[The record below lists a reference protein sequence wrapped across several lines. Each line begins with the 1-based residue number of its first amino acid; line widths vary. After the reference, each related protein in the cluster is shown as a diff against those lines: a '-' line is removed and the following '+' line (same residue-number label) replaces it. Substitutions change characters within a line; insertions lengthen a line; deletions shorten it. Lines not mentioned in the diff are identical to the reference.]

1 LTEVGWAG
9 QMGKMRRTAG
19 RETEAQ
25 RGKRK
30 RRRGTPRLRWEEC
43 RNGEKEQ
50 TLEGTGDC

>member
-1 LTEVGWAG
+1 MGWAG
-9 QMGKMRRTAG
+9 QMGRMRRTAG

-25 RGKRK
+25 RGERK

>member
-1 LTEVGWAG
+1 MGWAG

-25 RGKRK
+25 RGERK